1 MTYKEQYLHSL
12 SIKPPAPA
20 GAMPHTFAGTFYEL
34 LPETA
39 DTFPTVLSGGT
50 MEILSGYTL
59 TCQPMDCRM
68 LLYTRDGGGR
78 IRMRSRSYTLEPGS
92 LLYMDCSVSTY
103 IIEPTHF
110 PWRYSLFLV
119 KGDLFS
125 RLETLVPFETLLL
138 HPLPPYS
145 PVLRALNQL
154 LIGSPG
160 ACLYNKLT
168 DADLLHHIV
177 TGLFMEAYKMESTDT
192 RYPPFLAEIR
202 NYLDAS
208 LAEPFR
214 LDDLEERYHMS
225 KYRICHEFSAAFGV
239 PPLKYL
245 NRKRLE
251 AAANLLLTTDKKVH
265 EISLEVGFENTN
277 HFISLFKREMGTT
290 PQAYRDAKRG

>member
-1 MTYKEQYLHSL
+1 
-12 SIKPPAPA
+12 
-20 GAMPHTFAGTFYEL
+20 
-34 LPETA
+34 
-39 DTFPTVLSGGT
+39 
-50 MEILSGYTL
+50 
-59 TCQPMDCRM
+59 
-68 LLYTRDGGGR
+68 
-78 IRMRSRSYTLEPGS
+78 
-92 LLYMDCSVSTY
+92 
-103 IIEPTHF
+103 
-110 PWRYSLFLV
+110 
-119 KGDLFS
+119 
-125 RLETLVPFETLLL
+125 
-138 HPLPPYS
+138 
-145 PVLRALNQL
+145 
-154 LIGSPG
+154 
-160 ACLYNKLT
+160 
-168 DADLLHHIV
+168 
-177 TGLFMEAYKMESTDT
+177 MESTDT